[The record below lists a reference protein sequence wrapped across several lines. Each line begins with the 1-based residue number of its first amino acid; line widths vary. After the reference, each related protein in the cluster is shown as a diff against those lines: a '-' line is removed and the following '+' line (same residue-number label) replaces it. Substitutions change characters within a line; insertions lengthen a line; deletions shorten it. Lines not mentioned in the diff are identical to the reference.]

1 MSKKQN
7 YAVIGLGRFGYSVA
21 VTLLDMGQN
30 VIAIDRDPEVLERI
44 SREGADVFIV
54 NSISRSSLTEC
65 GLSDCEAVV
74 IGIGKDIE
82 GSILA
87 ALNAKEIGVKR
98 VICKANSD
106 DHAKILEKIGAEI
119 VFPEIDIAKRIA
131 HAVTNSMTEDILP
144 LSDDFSIIQL
154 RVPAIFDGKTVAETG
169 LRQKYGLNL
178 VAVVHEGK
186 ASGVITPDTVLHSA
200 DSIYL
205 SGANSGIEALQK
217 DI

>member
-65 GLSDCEAVV
+65 GLSDCDAVV

-154 RVPAIFDGKTVAETG
+154 RVPSIFDGKTVAETG

-186 ASGVITPDTVLHSA
+186 ASGVITPDTVLHSS

-205 SGANSGIEALQK
+205 SGANSGIGALQK